1 MSLKTKAAI
10 ALSVMSSWFGTSAAQ
25 NSGEP
30 EKPDSVKRSEL
41 IAKPAADK
49 AAKTFTEFHSVQE
62 NPDSIQPESIAE
74 IPDSVQVRF
83 EQERKAFQDSIILE
97 KKHANLKASEK
108 LMLYVIAHFEGM
120 KSRAYYDKAAKIWTI
135 NLGNTIRPDGKPVRP
150 GDCIRTEEQALEYV
164 SAHIDNKMSED
175 MVKYLPLDQMTQA
188 EIAIMGS
195 LFYNCGTGILHD
207 RKGNP
212 KQFALTASEYFT
224 TRGDSISKEFDKA
237 FMNYCHVKGS
247 VNKVLQERRKN
258 ELTFL
263 HGEVQITVDEQT
275 NIDENIVNLKN
286 ATLGSLYGC
295 RGDPETI
302 MERFSEE
309 SRYHCPTDSLKVA
322 IDRELAQKTYVKRA
336 RPTPRPKT
344 TAQKRPSSRSR
355 GGR

>member
-1 MSLKTKAAI
+1 
-10 ALSVMSSWFGTSAAQ
+10 
-25 NSGEP
+25 
-30 EKPDSVKRSEL
+30 
-41 IAKPAADK
+41 
-49 AAKTFTEFHSVQE
+49 
-62 NPDSIQPESIAE
+62 
-74 IPDSVQVRF
+74 
-83 EQERKAFQDSIILE
+83 
-97 KKHANLKASEK
+97 
-108 LMLYVIAHFEGM
+108 
-120 KSRAYYDKAAKIWTI
+120 
-135 NLGNTIRPDGKPVRP
+135 
-150 GDCIRTEEQALEYV
+150 
-164 SAHIDNKMSED
+164 

>member
-74 IPDSVQVRF
+74 IPDSVQVRI

-212 KQFALTASEYFT
+212 KQFALTASEYLRHAAT
-224 TRGDSISKEFDKA
+224 ASAKNLTRR
-237 FMNYCHVKGS
+237 
-247 VNKVLQERRKN
+247 L
-258 ELTFL
+258 
-263 HGEVQITVDEQT
+263 
-275 NIDENIVNLKN
+275 
-286 ATLGSLYGC
+286 
-295 RGDPETI
+295 
-302 MERFSEE
+302 
-309 SRYHCPTDSLKVA
+309 
-322 IDRELAQKTYVKRA
+322 
-336 RPTPRPKT
+336 
-344 TAQKRPSSRSR
+344 
-355 GGR
+355 